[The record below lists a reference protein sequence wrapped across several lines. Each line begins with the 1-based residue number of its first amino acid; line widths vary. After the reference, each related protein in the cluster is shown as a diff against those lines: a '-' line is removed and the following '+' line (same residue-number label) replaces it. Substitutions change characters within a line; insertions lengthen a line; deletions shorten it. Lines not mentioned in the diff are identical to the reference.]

1 MTHKRIFVNK
11 NRTNFISMKF
21 MSACV
26 FLLCS
31 SLYIFHNTH
40 TSLLF
45 RVIVIT
51 YIIIYTYHL
60 CCLFV
65 IKLSR
70 SLYCLEF
77 GMTHSNVVTTSS
89 F

>member
-26 FLLCS
+26 SFS
-31 SLYIFHNTH
+31 VHLYIFHNTH
-40 TSLLF
+40 ISLLF

-77 GMTHSNVVTTSS
+77 GMTHSNVVTTSA